1 MFKPLQSCL
10 APALLGLALC
20 SPAAHAV
27 SLFDSPSASA
37 TDFTLDQSDFSHSEL
52 INFQFLQNTKSVT
65 FTLNMFGAP
74 NTAGDA
80 TSTLDL
86 SALLGLS
93 FGSNGSVQLFKLD
106 DNTPVSPA
114 LGLPTINVLSTYAT
128 IPNLLDGDYKAVFTK
143 GLFSLGFAN
152 TFSVNPASV
161 TPVPEAETYAMLALG
176 LPLVLLVA
184 RRRRQVA

>member
-80 TSTLDL
+80 T
-86 SALLGLS
+86 
-93 FGSNGSVQLFKLD
+93 
-106 DNTPVSPA
+106 
-114 LGLPTINVLSTYAT
+114 
-128 IPNLLDGDYKAVFTK
+128 
-143 GLFSLGFAN
+143 
-152 TFSVNPASV
+152 
-161 TPVPEAETYAMLALG
+161 
-176 LPLVLLVA
+176 
-184 RRRRQVA
+184 